1 MWRSSRQAGAQL
13 VSQPP
18 TPAAE
23 PRPVM
28 DDNTRSDKS
37 SIKDTSKLR
46 QRPEKCPASSG
57 AVQCPRCNGHG
68 RLRIIALAQHPSI

>member
-1 MWRSSRQAGAQL
+1 
-13 VSQPP
+13 
-18 TPAAE
+18 
-23 PRPVM
+23 M

-37 SIKDTSKLR
+37 SIKDISKLR